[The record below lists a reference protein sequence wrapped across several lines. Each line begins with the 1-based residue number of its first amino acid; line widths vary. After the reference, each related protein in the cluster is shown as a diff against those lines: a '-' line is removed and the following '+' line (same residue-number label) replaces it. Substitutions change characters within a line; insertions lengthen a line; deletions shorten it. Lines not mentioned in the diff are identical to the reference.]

1 MLMNRDPAP
10 PRPATPEESSL
21 LRCPSDLPLPALAGC
36 GERPAVSMMALGQE
50 GVVGREGTEPSVDAL
65 LLRVIDT
72 SDLDLAAADL
82 DLGADLD
89 LSSMRSLPPEL
100 RTVGHTTDSPY
111 DTEGAGQARAGLDTW
126 SVVWYC
132 GMFAAFTSLFLIMP
146 CSQVLCRAGL
156 LHGHSDPRLRPRAPL
171 SGSLGAF
178 QAAAHGYATPP
189 PPYKQFAPPSYEDVI
204 LDLGWATP
212 GKAVAVSPLA
222 MPPALLP
229 PMQQQ
234 PPEKKDK
241 EGMDAGVGLDVYVIP
256 LRPETSAPS
265 TQAAA

>member
-1 MLMNRDPAP
+1 MAL
-10 PRPATPEESSL
+10 TIGGLESMAL
-21 LRCPSDLPLPALAGC
+21 LPALG
-36 GERPAVSMMALGQE
+36 AVVLLPSAAATALRIHQE
-50 GVVGREGTEPSVDAL
+50 DDPREGTERSVDAL

-72 SDLDLAAADL
+72 SDLDL
-82 DLGADLD
+82 GAELDLD
-89 LSSMRSLPPEL
+89 LSSITSMRNLPTEL
-100 RTVGHTTDSPY
+100 RTGGQSTDSPY
-111 DTEGAGQARAGLDTW
+111 DNSEGPTHTGLDTW

-171 SGSLGAF
+171 GAF
-178 QAAAHGYATPP
+178 QAAAQGYATPP

-222 MPPALLP
+222 LPPALLP
-229 PMQQQ
+229 PMQRL
-234 PPEKKDK
+234 PEKEK
-241 EGMDAGVGLDVYVIP
+241 EGMEAGLDVYVIP
-256 LRPETSAPS
+256 LRSEPSSPS